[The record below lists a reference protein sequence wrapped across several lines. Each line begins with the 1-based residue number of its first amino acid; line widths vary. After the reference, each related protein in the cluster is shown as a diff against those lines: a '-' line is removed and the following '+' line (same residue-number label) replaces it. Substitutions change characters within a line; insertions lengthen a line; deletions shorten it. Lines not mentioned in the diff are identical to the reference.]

1 MALKDDTFPVWE
13 TGGYPLVG
21 GSHHIRLVFD
31 HLPIERSM
39 GTVIGYS
46 DRADI
51 GWRGS
56 RSGQRRCLSEFH
68 GYQRACGSGVRQRQ
82 VC

>member
-1 MALKDDTFPVWE
+1 MALKDGTFPVWE
-13 TGGYPLVG
+13 TGGYPRVG

-39 GTVIGYS
+39 GTVIGYR

-51 GWRGS
+51 GGRSS
-56 RSGQRRCLSEFH
+56 RSGQRRRLFEFH
-68 GYQRACGSGVRQRQ
+68 GHQCSCGSGVRRRQ